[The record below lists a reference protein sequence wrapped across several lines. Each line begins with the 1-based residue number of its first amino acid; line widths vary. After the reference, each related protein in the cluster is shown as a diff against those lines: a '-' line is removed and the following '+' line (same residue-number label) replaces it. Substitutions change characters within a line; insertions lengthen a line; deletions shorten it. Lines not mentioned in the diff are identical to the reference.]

1 MPRMSNPYLTKTFEE
16 VSRSQGDVMTVGGS
30 VQKTIMLSLILFV
43 VLGVSWYELGQDG
56 LFFGLNPTMALLGS
70 GILGLIA
77 VLAASF
83 VPAIVIPA
91 AFCYAVLEGVFLG
104 VLTFIVNGMYPG
116 LPLIAGG
123 ATATTMV
130 GVLLLYQL
138 GILRATPAFMK
149 IVIGATVGLL
159 LFVGFTWLL
168 SFFGMTGIRETI
180 YGSGPIGI
188 GFSLFCV
195 GLAALNLVIDFH
207 VIESG
212 AEQKAPK
219 RMEWHAALGLLVTLI
234 WLYVEILR
242 LLMKLQSRD

>member
-1 MPRMSNPYLTKTFEE
+1 MSNPYLTKTFEE
-16 VSRSQGDVMTVGGS
+16 VGHSNGNVMTVGGA
-30 VQKTIMLSLILFV
+30 VQKTIMLAMILFV
-43 VLGVSWYELGQDG
+43 LMGVSWYELGQDG
-56 LFFGLNPTMALLGS
+56 LFFGINPTMALLGS
-70 GILGLIA
+70 GVLGLVTI
-77 VLAASF
+77 LAATF
-83 VPAIVIPA
+83 VKSIVVPA
-91 AFCYAVLEGVFLG
+91 AFIYAVLEGVFLG
-104 VLTFIVNGMYPG
+104 VLTFIVNGLYPG

-130 GVLLLYQL
+130 GVLILYQL
-138 GILRATPAFMK
+138 GILRATPAFIK

-159 LFVGFTWLL
+159 LFVGFTFLL
-168 SFFGMTGIRETI
+168 SLFGMTGIRETI

-207 VIESG
+207 VIEQG
-212 AEQKAPK
+212 AEQRAPK